1 MKCLCAWPY
10 LFNYSISFVSF
21 SDGAQLLDTTTT
33 AFINGVFDANDIRAS
48 SLTLLMSHKSMTLQQ
63 SMTFKCDV
71 GFVSRLNKIK
81 NVQREIVISKSGII
95 VTTYIQVN
103 PPYELYNSPVP
114 VSVYILLVNLLY
126 LYLTQVGIELTI

>member
-1 MKCLCAWPY
+1 M
-10 LFNYSISFVSF
+10 F
-21 SDGAQLLDTTTT
+21 S
-33 AFINGVFDANDIRAS
+33 
-48 SLTLLMSHKSMTLQQ
+48 
-63 SMTFKCDV
+63 
-71 GFVSRLNKIK
+71 NKIK
-81 NVQREIVISKSGII
+81 NIQREIVLSKSGII